1 MELPRVDEITE
12 PMLTSPFLVRK
23 NRRETG
29 DTRTLELTSKAGGS
43 MPAWRPGQFMMV
55 YVFGEGEIPIS
66 ISGDPGQRDRV
77 VHTVRAVGPVS
88 RAICKAKE
96 GSAVGLRG
104 PFGSVW
110 PTELADGHDFILVAG
125 GIGLAPLRPVV
136 HAIMASREKYR
147 SVFLLAGARTPDIF
161 LYRREMDRWRKRG
174 IDVRLTVD
182 AAAPGWHGSV
192 GPVTALIP
200 RVEFDPARAIAF
212 IVGPEIMMRLVVE
225 RLAQRG
231 ITNER
236 LFVSMERNMK
246 CAVGFCGH
254 CQLGPAFICKDG
266 PVFPY
271 SKLEPWLAIR
281 NL

>member
-1 MELPRVDEITE
+1 MEAPLIE
-12 PMLTSPFLVRK
+12 PMLTTPFRVRK

-29 DTRTLELTSKAGGS
+29 DTRTLELVSMNGTTS
-43 MPAWRPGQFMMV
+43 PAWRPGQFMMV

-66 ISGDPGQRDRV
+66 ISGDPAQRDRIV
-77 VHTVRAVGPVS
+77 QTVRAVGSVS

-96 GSAVGLRG
+96 GTAIGLRG
-104 PFGSVW
+104 PFGSAW
-110 PTELADGHDFILVAG
+110 PTEFAEERDVVLVAG
-125 GIGLAPLRPVV
+125 GIGLAPLRPVL
-136 HAIMASREKYR
+136 HAVMANRRRYR

-161 LYRREMDRWRKRG
+161 LYRREVDRWRKGG

-182 AAAPGWHGSV
+182 AAAPGWQGSV
-192 GPVTALIP
+192 GPVTTLIP
-200 RVEFDPARAIAF
+200 RVPFDRSRAVAF
-212 IVGPEIMMRLVVE
+212 IVGPEIMMRIVVQ
-225 RLAQRG
+225 AFVQRG
-231 ITNER
+231 IPNDR

>member
-1 MELPRVDEITE
+1 MGLPLID
-12 PMLTSPFLVRK
+12 PMLTAPFRVQK

-29 DTRTLELTSKAGGS
+29 DTRTLELMSLNGTAP
-43 MPAWRPGQFMMV
+43 PAWLPGQFMMV

-66 ISGDPGQRDRV
+66 ISGDPAECDRI
-77 VHTVRAVGPVS
+77 VHTVRAVGAVS

-96 GSAVGLRG
+96 GSAIGLRG
-104 PFGSVW
+104 PFGSAW
-110 PTELADGHDFILVAG
+110 PAGLTEGQDVLLIAG

-136 HAIMASREKYR
+136 YALMANRGRYR
-147 SVFLLAGARTPDIF
+147 SVFLLAGARAPEIF
-161 LYRREMDRWRKRG
+161 LYRREMDRWRTRG

-182 AAAPGWHGSV
+182 AAAPGWRGSV
-192 GPVTALIP
+192 GPVTTLIP
-200 RVEFDPARAIAF
+200 SVEIDASRTVAF
-212 IVGPEIMMRLVVE
+212 IVGPEIMMRVVV
-225 RLAQRG
+225 LALAGRG
-231 ITNER
+231 IPYDR
-236 LFVSMERNMK
+236 LFLSMERNMK

-271 SKLEPWLAIR
+271 SKLEPWLKIR